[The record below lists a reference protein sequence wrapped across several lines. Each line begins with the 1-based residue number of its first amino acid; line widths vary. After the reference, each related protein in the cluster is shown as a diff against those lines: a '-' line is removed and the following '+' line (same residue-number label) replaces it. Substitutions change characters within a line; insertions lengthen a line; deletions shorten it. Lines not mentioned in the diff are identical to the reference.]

1 MNIYGIGTDII
12 KCGRINKVWQTHGDN
27 FARKILSVD
36 ELEIYSKLSNNQ
48 AAFLAKRFAAKEAV
62 VKAFGTGFREEV
74 LLTNISIVN
83 DELGKPI
90 VELLGVTKDYASK
103 LGIGTWQI
111 SIADEQD
118 YVVAFAIAITKA

>member
-12 KCGRINKVWQTHGDN
+12 KCARITKAWHDHGDN
-27 FARKILSVD
+27 FARRILSAE
-36 ELEIYSKLSNNQ
+36 ELATLSQLANNH

-83 DELGKPI
+83 DQLGKPA
-90 VELLGVTKDYASK
+90 VNLSGATKEYADK
-103 LGIGTWQI
+103 LGIISWQI
-111 SIADEQD
+111 SIADEQE
-118 YVVAFAIAITKA
+118 YVVAFAIAMAQ

>member
-12 KCGRINKVWQTHGDN
+12 KCERINKAWQTHGDH
-27 FARKILSVD
+27 FARKILSSD
-36 ELEIYSKLSNNQ
+36 ELIVFAKLSNNQ

-74 LLTNISIVN
+74 LLTQISIVN
-83 DELGKPI
+83 DQLGKPN
-90 VELLGVTKDYASK
+90 VELLGVTKEYADK

-118 YVVAFAIAITKA
+118 YVVAFAIAIAQS